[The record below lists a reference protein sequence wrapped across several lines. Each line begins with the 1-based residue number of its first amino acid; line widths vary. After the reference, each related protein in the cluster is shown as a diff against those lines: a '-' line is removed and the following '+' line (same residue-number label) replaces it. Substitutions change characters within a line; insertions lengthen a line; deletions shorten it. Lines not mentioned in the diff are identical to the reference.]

1 FPQNT
6 LFSIIKAFV
15 AGVILSIGF
24 IHVLPNTTENL
35 TFPCLSKNPW
45 DKFLLVMA
53 AEISTLMVEEKTGE
67 NENHLH
73 HGQAYG
79 SVSMPEHSDSTQFLR
94 RQFCFMNH
102 IYYCIG
108 IGNSGTLFD
117 HRDIISCNHEI
128 KGWGWAYRNQGTTLG
143 DPLVGSMFEETTGSG
158 RINRWQL
165 GFVGKRNKM
174 KRTKEEE
181 EEKGN
186 RGK

>member
-1 FPQNT
+1 
-6 LFSIIKAFV
+6 
-15 AGVILSIGF
+15 
-24 IHVLPNTTENL
+24 
-35 TFPCLSKNPW
+35 
-45 DKFLLVMA
+45 MA
-53 AEISTLMVEEKTGE
+53 AEIGTLMVEEKTGE

-94 RQFCFMNH
+94 RQFC
-102 IYYCIG
+102 IG

-117 HRDIISCNHEI
+117 HRDIIRLSSCNHEI